1 MTVVSGYIT
10 EAGKK
15 VSGETQ
21 GTGTVGQG
29 SQHSTAPSEKTST
42 TNENENIKKTL
53 EEENTFDGGHALS
66 DTANN
71 VVGKEIEGRKGVAV
85 PESVVPDTSGLG
97 AENSF
102 SSKEENV
109 VDDQSKGNK
118 SDATDTADTDNALQ
132 ALNKVLIPSAVSDLP
147 PHAQNDM
154 GSGKGSESYTNNID
168 NPRTETLKI
177 DTKEYAVEQS
187 EVKKDEKEGN
197 NAELKRENK
206 QPSKNAPIFDTSD
219 EGIKVGDVVRKE
231 GDTNATGN

>member
-21 GTGTVGQG
+21 GTGNVGQE

-42 TNENENIKKTL
+42 DENENIKKTS

-71 VVGKEIEGRKGVAV
+71 VVGKEIEGREGVAV
-85 PESVVPDTSGLG
+85 PESVVSDTSGLG

-102 SSKEENV
+102 SSREENV

-118 SDATDTADTDNALQ
+118 SDATDTADADNALQ
-132 ALNKVLIPSAVSDLP
+132 SLNKVLIPSAVSDFP

-154 GSGKGSESYTNNID
+154 GSDKGSESYTNNID
-168 NPRTETLKI
+168 NPGTETLKVG
-177 DTKEYAVEQS
+177 TKEYAVQQS
-187 EVKKDEKEGN
+187 EVKKDEKDGN

-206 QPSKNAPIFDTSD
+206 QPSENAPISGTSD
-219 EGIKVGDVVRKE
+219 EGSKVGDVVRKE
-231 GDTNATGN
+231 VDTDATGN